1 MLLSSS
7 WTVPIETTQSQ
18 SLVTRPNLRTVMQT
32 ETVEIHNDW
41 NEYSDITPILRH
53 YKLRIKQQKL
63 VGHADISVG
72 GYGAVGVHQ

>member
-1 MLLSSS
+1 
-7 WTVPIETTQSQ
+7 
-18 SLVTRPNLRTVMQT
+18 MQT

-41 NEYSDITPILRH
+41 NEYSDITPILRR

-63 VGHADISVG
+63 VGHADIAVG